1 MGDIMPSCDS
11 SKVGKTYNVES
22 STGQTKQIPMPS
34 GSMTNYYCKKETK
47 VCKQTGTS
55 TSYYF
60 DTIPSSQTGQTSCT
74 KNNFTCDA
82 NHVNQTHVTCTS
94 ETSVCNSGTKLNET
108 YCYVVN

>member
-1 MGDIMPSCDS
+1 MPLCDS
-11 SKVGKTYNVES
+11 SKVGKTYNVQS
-22 STGQTKQIPMPS
+22 TTGQTKQEPFYGG
-34 GSMTNYYCKKETK
+34 GSMTYYYCKKETK

-60 DTIPSSQTGQTSCT
+60 DLNPSSQTGQTSCT
-74 KNNFTCDA
+74 ENKFTCDA

-94 ETSVCNSGTKLNET
+94 ESSLCNSGTKLNET